1 MLFAPFFSD
10 TRVDQ
15 NSFITGLNEKTVHV
29 HANAILI
36 VRRVNAGPE
45 IARHD
50 PKHRATIKSELA
62 VGDDF
67 DSVITEIH
75 KVLSVGFRMPALYIS
90 LFVCGIYGKS
100 LRCKPQR
107 TPDTTPNTLFPRPY
121 FLPLG
126 VAGLAFAGGALC
138 DGPWSG
144 IMPGGIPCCICCGGG
159 CGTEKF
165 SAIVMWLP

>member
-15 NSFITGLNEKTVHV
+15 NSFTTGLDEQTVHV

-36 VRRVNAGPE
+36 VRRMNAGPE

-50 PKHRATIKSELA
+50 PEHRAAIKSELT
-62 VGDDF
+62 VGDDL

-75 KVLSVGFRMPALYIS
+75 RVLSVGFRMQALYIS

-100 LRCKPQR
+100 LHFKPQR
-107 TPDTTPNTLFPRPY
+107 TP
-121 FLPLG
+121 
-126 VAGLAFAGGALC
+126 
-138 DGPWSG
+138 
-144 IMPGGIPCCICCGGG
+144 
-159 CGTEKF
+159 
-165 SAIVMWLP
+165 